1 MPASWPVPAAVE
13 PESLPN
19 PQALVKPEPLVHAA
33 APALLWRRWGGR
45 AAIGACGLLG
55 TDLLLHLGHG
65 LGHGMFNLT
74 LAGAAVV
81 WLKSRTSGNNPGLA
95 PTNLSGWLQR
105 CEDLLEQFQH
115 LDSQAGPAQTQRRQ
129 ELGAL
134 RANLKRP
141 QLQLAM
147 AGTCLPLEQ
156 CQTTLLQALSG
167 RHQLTLHW
175 GAPLDQGASGWCW
188 PAGLASCDLLLY
200 SLTLPLK
207 AADLRWLEARNAGQQ
222 AWVLAQLG
230 PGNTDAASTHQ
241 ELSQQLPSLP
251 AEQLLL
257 WDGNAD
263 SLVSSLAPLNQS
275 LNDQAPSLRQ
285 SARVQQA
292 ISLHQSWL
300 LQLEQLRRQH
310 WRRLVQRTQWL
321 VAAGVLA
328 APGASLDL
336 LVLTAANGLML
347 KEMARLWDCPWSL
360 EQLQSAAAELGQAA
374 LALGVIE
381 WSTQSLTALLRLH
394 GASWLVG
401 SSLEALSA
409 AYLTRV
415 IGHAMA
421 DTLALSAGLSEPNLA
436 LIKARAPELINTA
449 AEAEKLDWPAFV
461 EQARDWLSSAPTQA
475 LGRSPFAT

>member
-1 MPASWPVPAAVE
+1 MPAPWPVPAAVDPDTVVN
-13 PESLPN
+13 PESLVN
-19 PQALVKPEPLVHAA
+19 ALPTAV
-33 APALLWRRWGGR
+33 LWRRWGGR
-45 AAIGACGLLG
+45 AAIGACGLVG

-65 LGHGMFNLT
+65 LGQGVFNLT

-81 WLKSRTSGNNPGLA
+81 WLKARSGRYRPGLA

-105 CEDLLEQFQH
+105 CDGLLEQFQQ
-115 LDSQAGPAQTQRRQ
+115 LEEQPEQTQALTQRRQ
-129 ELGAL
+129 ELSAL
-134 RANLKRP
+134 RAELQRP

-147 AGTCLPLEQ
+147 AGTALPAEQ
-156 CQTTLLQALSG
+156 CQSTLLQALSG

-175 GAPLDQGASGWCW
+175 GTPLDQGASGWRW
-188 PAGLASCDLLLY
+188 PAGLARCDLLLY
-200 SLTLPLK
+200 SLSLPLT
-207 AADLRWLEARNAGQQ
+207 AADLRWLEARSSGQQ
-222 AWVLAQLG
+222 AWVLAQLPSSG
-230 PGNTDAASTHQ
+230 ADAQTTRL
-241 ELSQQLPSLP
+241 ELTQQLPSIHG
-251 AEQLLL
+251 EQLLL
-257 WDGNAD
+257 WDGNPGTLIA
-263 SLVSSLAPLNQS
+263 SLAPLNQTLS
-275 LNDQAPSLRQ
+275 DQGLNLRQ
-285 SARVQQA
+285 SARLQHA
-292 ISLHQSWL
+292 INLHQSWL
-300 LQLEQLRRQH
+300 LELEDVRRQH
-310 WRRLVQRTQWL
+310 WRRLLQRTQWL

-381 WSTQSLTALLRLH
+381 WSTQSLTTLLRLH

-421 DTLALSAGLSEPNLA
+421 DVLALSAGLSEPNLA
-436 LIKARAPELINTA
+436 LIKARAPELINSA
-449 AEAEKLDWPAFV
+449 AETEKLDWPAFV
-461 EQARDWLSSAPTQA
+461 DQARQWLSSQGPS
-475 LGRSPFAT
+475 GNHSATATS

>member
-1 MPASWPVPAAVE
+1 MPAPWPVPAAVD
-13 PESLPN
+13 PDTVVN
-19 PQALVKPEPLVHAA
+19 PPFLVNAMPTAV
-33 APALLWRRWGGR
+33 LWRRWGGR
-45 AAIGACGLLG
+45 AAIGACGLVG

-65 LGHGMFNLT
+65 LGQGVFNLT

-81 WLKSRTSGNNPGLA
+81 WLKARSGRNRPGLA

-105 CEDLLEQFQH
+105 CDDLLEQFQQ
-115 LDSQAGPAQTQRRQ
+115 LEEQPEQAQTQRRQ
-129 ELGAL
+129 ELSAL
-134 RANLKRP
+134 RADLERP
-141 QLQLAM
+141 RLHLAM
-147 AGTCLPLEQ
+147 AGTTLPAEQ
-156 CQTTLLQALSG
+156 CQGTLLQALSG

-175 GAPLDQGASGWCW
+175 GAPLDQGASGWSW
-188 PAGLASCDLLLY
+188 PAGLARCDLLLY
-200 SLTLPLK
+200 SLSLPLT
-207 AADLRWLEARNAGQQ
+207 AADLRWLEARSPGQQ
-222 AWVLAQLG
+222 AWVLAQLPAAG
-230 PGNTDAASTHQ
+230 ADAQTTRL
-241 ELSQQLPSLP
+241 ELNQQLPSIP

-257 WDGNAD
+257 WDGSQG
-263 SLVSSLAPLNQS
+263 SLIACLAPLNQTLS
-275 LNDQAPSLRQ
+275 DQGLNLRQ
-285 SARVQQA
+285 SARLQHA
-292 ISLHQSWL
+292 INLHQSWL
-300 LQLEQLRRQH
+300 MELEEVRRQH
-310 WRRLVQRTQWL
+310 WRRLLQRTQWL

-421 DTLALSAGLSEPNLA
+421 DVLALSAGLSEPNLA
-436 LIKARAPELINTA
+436 LIKARAPELINSA

-461 EQARDWLSSAPTQA
+461 EQARQWLSSQSQSRNSTTPAIN
-475 LGRSPFAT
+475 